1 MIRISILGAVGV
13 VALISS
19 ANASD
24 LYRAPAGGFKDA
36 PYAYAPVSLWSGF
49 YAGVNGG
56 GGWSDSSDH
65 LALLPYSSGL
75 YPEGA
80 FGGGQVGYNW
90 QGFWHPNL
98 VLGIEADIQ
107 GADLSDSA
115 TDARGDKVSTKLDYF
130 GSVRGRLGYAS
141 GRALVYAT
149 GGFAYGGIK
158 NEGYGLSNDGT
169 ATGYTV
175 GGGFEYKVAPAWS
188 IKTEYQYMN
197 LGKNEPVDG
206 GVTYSD
212 LGGDVRE
219 DAFHTIRFG
228 LNYHLLPAAEYAP
241 LK

>member
-1 MIRISILGAVGV
+1 MIRSSILGAAGV

-19 ANASD
+19 VNASD

-56 GGWSDSSDH
+56 GGWSDTSDH
-65 LALLPYSSGL
+65 LALPHSSGL

-90 QGFWHPNL
+90 QGFWHPCL

-115 TDARGDKVSTKLDYF
+115 TDANGKVSTKLDYF

-141 GRALVYAT
+141 GNSLAYAT

-158 NEGYGLSNDGT
+158 NEAYGYTKDGT
-169 ATGYTV
+169 ATGFTL
-175 GGGFEYKVAPAWS
+175 GGGFEYKVTPAWS
-188 IKTEYQYMN
+188 IKTEYQYIN
-197 LGKNEPVDG
+197 LGKNEPVNGADAYP
-206 GVTYSD
+206 GVVQD
-212 LGGDVRE
+212 

-228 LNYHLLPAAEYAP
+228 LNYHLLATAEYLP